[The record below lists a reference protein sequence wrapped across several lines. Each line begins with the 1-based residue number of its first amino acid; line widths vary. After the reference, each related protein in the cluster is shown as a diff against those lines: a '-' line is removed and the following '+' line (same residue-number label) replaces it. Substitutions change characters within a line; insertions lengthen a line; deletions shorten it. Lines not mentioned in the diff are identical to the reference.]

1 MQYSFSVIPRVSAL
15 IRLWPSFCQL
25 VRGVVP
31 RDKILVQSLAAFSRP
46 DGIVFLF
53 IHTEIVRFS
62 FERDLRA
69 PSSGAPVPVNAG
81 YAAGVGGAQAPSAS
95 FQNGNGRTLAELEIF
110 QKLLFLQAAAA
121 FCLTALQVRLA
132 YNRFLP
138 AVAFAAPQVLPVL
151 FACITGYGQHGK
163 PLAEIVLQRRMAQ
176 TAAAFPVA
184 RRKLVQRRVNFAAAV
199 AAAVPDRGAGGIP
212 RRQRVL
218 RDQMPEALTGD
229 ISLPRLDICIAAAVR
244 DGATLQS
251 ACVEQN
257 FSSAV
262 TAAAP
267 DGVAIFVLGRCFF
280 HAQMTDTIAN
290 GNFCARCLCGHIDC
304 PIEHNFSYVVGAAPK

>member
-53 IHTEIVRFS
+53 IRTEIKRFS

-81 YAAGVGGAQAPSAS
+81 HAAGVGGAQAPSAS

-132 YNRFLP
+132 YNRFLS
-138 AVAFAAPQVLPVL
+138 AVAFAAPQVLPVPR
-151 FACITGYGQHGK
+151 ARIPGYAQPGK
-163 PLAEIVLQRRMAQ
+163 PRATLALQRRRAQ

-184 RRKLVQRRVNFAAAV
+184 RRKLV
-199 AAAVPDRGAGGIP
+199 
-212 RRQRVL
+212 
-218 RDQMPEALTGD
+218 
-229 ISLPRLDICIAAAVR
+229 
-244 DGATLQS
+244 
-251 ACVEQN
+251 
-257 FSSAV
+257 
-262 TAAAP
+262 
-267 DGVAIFVLGRCFF
+267 
-280 HAQMTDTIAN
+280 
-290 GNFCARCLCGHIDC
+290 
-304 PIEHNFSYVVGAAPK
+304 

>member
-1 MQYSFSVIPRVSAL
+1 M
-15 IRLWPSFCQL
+15 
-25 VRGVVP
+25 RGIVP
-31 RDKILVQSLAAFSRP
+31 RDKILVQSLSAFSRP

-62 FERDLRA
+62 FERDLCA

-81 YAAGVGGAQAPSAS
+81 HVAGVGGAQPPSVC

-110 QKLLFLQAAAA
+110 QNLLFLQA
-121 FCLTALQVRLA
+121 
-132 YNRFLP
+132 
-138 AVAFAAPQVLPVL
+138 
-151 FACITGYGQHGK
+151 
-163 PLAEIVLQRRMAQ
+163 
-176 TAAAFPVA
+176 AAAFPVA
-184 RRKLVQRRVNFAAAV
+184 RRKLMQRRVNFPAAV
-199 AAAVPDRGAGGIP
+199 TDAVPDRGAGGIP

-244 DGATLQS
+244 DGYALQS

-267 DGVAIFVLGRCFF
+267 DGVAIFVLNTRAYLPPQRAYLQRILTEAGCFVCPSDANYLLFQGPVGLDDALRKEKIAIRSCANYPGLGPGWYRIAVRLQAENEAFAAALQRC
-280 HAQMTDTIAN
+280 M
-290 GNFCARCLCGHIDC
+290 
-304 PIEHNFSYVVGAAPK
+304 

>member
-1 MQYSFSVIPRVSAL
+1 M
-15 IRLWPSFCQL
+15 
-25 VRGVVP
+25 RGVVP
-31 RDKILVQSLAAFSRP
+31 RDKILVQSLSAFSRP

-81 YAAGVGGAQAPSAS
+81 YAAGVGGEQPPSVC
-95 FQNGNGRTLAELEIF
+95 FQNGDGGSLAELEIF

-151 FACITGYGQHGK
+151 FACVTGHGQHGK

-176 TAAAFPVA
+176 TAAASPIA

-199 AAAVPDRGAGGIP
+199 AAAVPDGRPGGIP

-218 RDQMPEALTGD
+218 RGQTPKALTCD

-244 DGATLQS
+244 DGSALQS
-251 ACVEQN
+251 A
-257 FSSAV
+257 
-262 TAAAP
+262 
-267 DGVAIFVLGRCFF
+267 GI
-280 HAQMTDTIAN
+280 
-290 GNFCARCLCGHIDC
+290 
-304 PIEHNFSYVVGAAPK
+304 

>member
-1 MQYSFSVIPRVSAL
+1 MQYSFSVIPRGSAL
-15 IRLWPSFCQL
+15 IRLRPSFCQL
-25 VRGVVP
+25 VRDIVP

-53 IHTEIVRFS
+53 IRTEIIRFS

-81 YAAGVGGAQAPSAS
+81 HAAGVGRAQAPSAS

-110 QKLLFLQAAAA
+110 QNLLLLQTAAA

-151 FACITGYGQHGK
+151 FACLTGYGQHGK
-163 PLAEIVLQRRMAQ
+163 PLAEIVFQRRMAQ

-184 RRKLVQRRVNFAAAV
+184 RRKLV
-199 AAAVPDRGAGGIP
+199 
-212 RRQRVL
+212 
-218 RDQMPEALTGD
+218 
-229 ISLPRLDICIAAAVR
+229 
-244 DGATLQS
+244 
-251 ACVEQN
+251 
-257 FSSAV
+257 
-262 TAAAP
+262 
-267 DGVAIFVLGRCFF
+267 
-280 HAQMTDTIAN
+280 
-290 GNFCARCLCGHIDC
+290 
-304 PIEHNFSYVVGAAPK
+304 

>member
-1 MQYSFSVIPRVSAL
+1 M
-15 IRLWPSFCQL
+15 
-25 VRGVVP
+25 
-31 RDKILVQSLAAFSRP
+31 QSLAAFSRP

-53 IHTEIVRFS
+53 IRTEIIRFS

-132 YNRFLP
+132 YKRFLS
-138 AVAFAAPQVLPVL
+138 AVAFAAPQVLPVF
-151 FACITGYGQHGK
+151 FACVTGHGQHGK
-163 PLAEIVLQRRMAQ
+163 SLAEIVFQRRMAQ

-184 RRKLVQRRVNFAAAV
+184 RRKLVQRRVNFTAAV
-199 AAAVPDRGAGGIP
+199 AAAVPDGRPRGIP

-218 RDQMPEALTGD
+218 RGQTPEALTGD
-229 ISLPRLDICIAAAVR
+229 ISLPRLDTCVAAAVC
-244 DGATLQS
+244 DGAALQS
-251 ACVEQN
+251 ACVEQD
-257 FSSAV
+257 FSATV
-262 TAAAP
+262 AAAAP
-267 DGVAIFVLGRCFF
+267 DGVAVFALTGRRFDAQTAGTITNRNFRDAHFF
-280 HAQMTDTIAN
+280 LYPYINEIVIQTARMRGIPFHRRNGTASERRPLSAPGQGRAQSAHRRLFRSD
-290 GNFCARCLCGHIDC
+290 RR
-304 PIEHNFSYVVGAAPK
+304 